1 MWFAGSPAAL
11 GGHEKP
17 GSASWTLS
25 RPPVPS
31 ISPLFD
37 HGPLRRLYPSGQL
50 YVENV
55 PKELYEALR
64 GRARERHRS
73 IASEVLA
80 LLEES
85 IPTAKELKARRDLF
99 LRLERNRFKRVRSGA
114 EVPSTE
120 EMQRGDRS
128 R

>member
-1 MWFAGSPAAL
+1 MP
-11 GGHEKP
+11 
-17 GSASWTLS
+17 T
-25 RPPVPS
+25 
-31 ISPLFD
+31 
-37 HGPLRRLYPSGQL
+37 L

-85 IPTAKELKARRDLF
+85 IPTAKEMKARQEL
-99 LRLERNRFKRVRSGA
+99 LLKLERNRSKRMRSA
-114 EVPSTE
+114 TVASSTE
-120 EMQRGDRS
+120 EMQREDRS

>member
-1 MWFAGSPAAL
+1 MP
-11 GGHEKP
+11 
-17 GSASWTLS
+17 T
-25 RPPVPS
+25 
-31 ISPLFD
+31 
-37 HGPLRRLYPSGQL
+37 L

-85 IPTAKELKARRDLF
+85 IPTAKELKARQEL
-99 LRLERNRFKRVRSGA
+99 LLKLERKSKRRCSGA
-114 EVPSTE
+114 LVPSTE
-120 EMQRGDRS
+120 EMQREDRS